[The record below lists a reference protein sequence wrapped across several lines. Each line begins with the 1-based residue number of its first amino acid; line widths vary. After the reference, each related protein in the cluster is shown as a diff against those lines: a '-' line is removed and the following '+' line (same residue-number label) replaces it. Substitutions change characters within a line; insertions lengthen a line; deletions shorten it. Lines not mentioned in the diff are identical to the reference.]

1 MIEDD
6 SFKYVES
13 FQIASMGEQLKVL
26 GSTGESVFVI
36 HLIVVML
43 ITGK

>member
-13 FQIASMGEQLKVL
+13 FQIASVEKQLKVL
-26 GSTGESVFVI
+26 GSTGKSVFVI
-36 HLIVVML
+36 HLIAVML
-43 ITGK
+43 ITGN